1 MWNVPMRFFFCAL
14 KTLYRSIAGSQVEMI
29 GM

>member
-1 MWNVPMRFFFCAL
+1 MREHPHAVFFCVR
-14 KTLYRSIAGSQVEMI
+14 KTVYRSIAGSQVEMI